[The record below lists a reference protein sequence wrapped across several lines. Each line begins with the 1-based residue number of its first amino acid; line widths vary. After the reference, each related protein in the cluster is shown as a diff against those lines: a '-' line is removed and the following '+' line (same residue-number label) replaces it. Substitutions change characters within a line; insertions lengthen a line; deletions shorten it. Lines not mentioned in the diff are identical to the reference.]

1 MKLEVFLMSKRK
13 ELVKE
18 LIKEFDLKDTNDIS
32 SMFRELMGD
41 TIQEMLNGEM
51 DETLG
56 YDKYD
61 QSEKNTDNSR
71 NGFSQKNVEVN
82 MVISRSRF
90 LEIVTVNLNRRSSKN
105 IKKT

>member
-1 MKLEVFLMSKRK
+1 MSKRK

>member
-1 MKLEVFLMSKRK
+1 MEYDG
-13 ELVKE
+13 E
-18 LIKEFDLKDTNDIS
+18 LIAVYNDQNLPLECQIISKFKNEDTGKDY
-32 SMFRELMGD
+32 LV
-41 TIQEMLNGEM
+41 
-51 DETLG
+51 
-56 YDKYD
+56 Y
-61 QSEKNTDNSR
+61 TDNSR